1 MSMRFPRMKSLKVLL
16 LLGRCA
22 YLGGDQDDGLALSPL
37 LALNDIEH
45 LGVLLLEAA
54 VEELVVQLTNRKTR
68 RKRGCY

>member
-1 MSMRFPRMKSLKVLL
+1 MT
-16 LLGRCA
+16 

-54 VEELVVQLTNRKTR
+54 VEELVVQLTKRKTR